1 MHVNQERLREDL
13 EVNGSFGAIESEDGR
28 GRTVL
33 TGSEAD
39 RKAREYFV
47 EQMETLGMDVRVDA
61 VGNILGMWI
70 PADAD
75 ADAAPVVA
83 GSHLD
88 SVPRG
93 GIFDGPLGVYAA
105 LEAVRAIMESDIEPD
120 RPLGVV
126 SFTEEEGGRFDIGV
140 LGSSVACERR
150 SIDETLALED
160 DDGTTL
166 EEYLE
171 RIGFRGEGRLNVAE
185 WDSFFEVHVEQST
198 HLEEQDIPAGI
209 VTAITGITN
218 CEVDIIGEAN
228 HAGTT
233 PMNKR
238 SDALAAA
245 SEFILDI
252 EEAASE
258 VVATDSASAVGTIG
272 KIDVSP
278 NARNVVSGDV
288 RIRTDFRDVEA
299 ESTDYLV
306 DRAKKSLSRIESE
319 RGVRTEIDRYRDQKP
334 VPMSERC
341 REALHNGAERADIEA
356 IDMHSGAGHDT
367 MVVADVTDAALL
379 FAPSRDGISHNPAE
393 WTDWDDCAA
402 VTRVLAEGIAD
413 LSTH

>member
-1 MHVNQERLREDL
+1 VETE
-13 EVNGSFGAIESEDGR
+13 EGR

-39 RKAREYFV
+39 KNAREYLINR
-47 EQMETLGMDVRVDA
+47 MKNLGMEIHVDA
-61 VGNILGMWI
+61 VGNIAGKWI
-70 PADAD
+70 PESAES
-75 ADAAPVVA
+75 DAAPVVA

-105 LEAVRAIMESDIEPD
+105 LEAVRAIRESDIEPN

-126 SFTEEEGGRFDIGV
+126 SFTEEEGGRFDVGV

-150 SIDETLALED
+150 SIDDALSLED
-160 DDGTTL
+160 DSGTTL

-171 RIGFRGEGRLNVAE
+171 NIGFRGEGSLDVSGWN
-185 WDSFFEVHVEQST
+185 SFFEMHVEQST
-198 HLEEQDIPAGI
+198 HLEEQNIPVGV

-218 CEVDIIGEAN
+218 CEVQITGETN

-233 PMNKR
+233 SMNKR

-252 EEAASE
+252 EQAANE
-258 VVATDSASAVGTIG
+258 VVTTDSTSAVGTIG

-278 NARNVVSGDV
+278 NARNVVAGDV
-288 RIRTDFRDVEA
+288 RIRTDFRDVNE
-299 ESTDYLV
+299 ESTRYLV
-306 DRAKKSLSRIESE
+306 DRAKKSLTRINAE
-319 RGVRTEIDRYRDQKP
+319 RNVETDIDVYRHIEP

-341 REALHNGAERADIEA
+341 RKSLHNGASRADIEPT
-356 IDMHSGAGHDT
+356 DMHSGAGHDT
-367 MVVADVTDAALL
+367 MIVASVTDVALL
-379 FAPSRDGISHNPAE
+379 FVPSRDGISHNPAE

-402 VTRVLAEGIAD
+402 GTRVLAEGIAD
-413 LSTH
+413 LSRR